1 MDLKQVMQ
9 HFKLDSYSE
18 AGRLLGVSQPA
29 VSNWVARGFIPEL
42 QQRRYAE
49 LSGGVLQV
57 SPRQPTRA
65 KAQGMQSQV

>member
-9 HFKLDSYSE
+9 HFKIDSYTE

-49 LSGGVLQV
+49 LSGGALQV
-57 SPRQPTRA
+57 APRQPARD
-65 KAQGMQSQV
+65 QVQEMQSQV